1 MNRVDLAM
9 YQTVHDYGGAEV
21 LSQYLAIR
29 PGTLNNKVD
38 PGCDTHNLTVHEAV
52 ALQLATGSRKIV
64 RAEAQ
69 ALGGVFVQGGNWRG
83 VSDQHL
89 LDAWATLQ
97 VSHGET
103 AKTIQR
109 SLDDG
114 MISRKELRDIRHEVF
129 EDFRC
134 AMELYQRLEGL
145 CDEPRE
151 ETE

>member
-9 YQTVHDYGGAEV
+9 YQVVHDHGGAET

-38 PGCDTHNLTVHEAV
+38 PGCDTHHLSVAESI

-64 RAEAQ
+64 RAECQ
-69 ALGGVFVQGGNWRG
+69 ALGGVYVQGGSWRG

-89 LDAWATLQ
+89 LDAWTTLQ

-103 AKTIQR
+103 ARTIQHA
-109 SLDDG
+109 LDDG
-114 MISRKELRDIRHEVF
+114 MITRKELRDIRHEMF

-134 AMELYQRLEGL
+134 AMELYNRLEGL
-145 CDEPRE
+145 CDEPAE
-151 ETE
+151 D